1 MKIGFRDLTNQRF
14 GRLVVIKRAPN
25 KGKKVAWYCQCDCGK
40 TTIATT
46 TNLCQH
52 LMFSCGCLKMEK
64 LLQRS
69 TKHNLSRTK
78 IYDVW
83 IAIRKRCYS
92 PANISY
98 KNYGG
103 RGITICEDWKN
114 NFSSFYEWSMKN
126 GYKEGLSIDRID
138 NNGNYCP
145 ENCRWT
151 DKLTQANNTRTNH
164 FITFCNQ
171 TKTIAEWARH
181 FNLPYS
187 NILAKLQKNNY
198 DAEKAFA
205 KLVDIN

>member
-1 MKIGFRDLTNQRF
+1 
-14 GRLVVIKRAPN
+14 
-25 KGKKVAWYCQCDCGK
+25 
-40 TTIATT
+40 
-46 TNLCQH
+46 
-52 LMFSCGCLKMEK
+52 
-64 LLQRS
+64 
-69 TKHNLSRTK
+69 
-78 IYDVW
+78 
-83 IAIRKRCYS
+83 
-92 PANISY
+92 
-98 KNYGG
+98 
-103 RGITICEDWKN
+103 
-114 NFSSFYEWSMKN
+114 MKN

>member
-1 MKIGFRDLTNQRF
+1 MKFKDLTNQKF
-14 GRLVVIKRAPN
+14 NRLTVLKLAPKHKN
-25 KGKKVAWYCQCDCGK
+25 KIAWLCSCDCGK
-40 TTIATT
+40 TIIVLASNL
-46 TNLCQH
+46 TNNRTR
-52 LMFSCGCLKMEK
+52 SCGCLKMEK

-69 TKHNLSRTK
+69 TIHNQRHTK
-78 IYDVW
+78 IYEVW
-83 IAIRKRCYS
+83 KTLKQRCFN
-92 PANISY
+92 PTNISY

-151 DKLTQANNTRTNH
+151 DRLTQANNTRTNH
-164 FITFCNQ
+164 FITFRNQ

-198 DAEKAFA
+198 DSEKAFA
-205 KLVDIN
+205 GLVDIN

>member
-1 MKIGFRDLTNQRF
+1 MKFKDLTNQKF
-14 GRLVVIKRAPN
+14 NRLTVLKLAPKHKN
-25 KGKKVAWYCQCDCGK
+25 KIAWLCRCDCGK
-40 TTIATT
+40 TIIVLASNL
-46 TNLCQH
+46 TNNRTR
-52 LMFSCGCLKMEK
+52 SCGCLKMEK

-69 TKHNLSRTK
+69 TIHNQRHTK
-78 IYDVW
+78 IYEVW
-83 IAIRKRCYS
+83 KTLKQRCFN
-92 PANISY
+92 PTNISY

-151 DKLTQANNTRTNH
+151 DRKTQANNTRTNH
-164 FITFCNQ
+164 FITFRNQ
-171 TKTIAEWARH
+171 TKTIAEWSRH

-187 NILAKLQKNNY
+187 NIFAKLQKNNY
-198 DAEKAFA
+198 DGEKAFA
-205 KLVDIN
+205 KLVN